1 MDACILFGHT
11 TNGPFLTECVIVH
24 ENPICHGWNAR
35 GSNQMGYGSKITT
48 RYMIQ
53 RKDEKR
59 KRRVYAS
66 QWGNSSAF
74 WCIIDGKK
82 EHLNFGY

>member
-11 TNGPFLTECVIVH
+11 TNGPFLTESVIVH
-24 ENPICHGWNAR
+24 EKPICNGWLAR
-35 GSNQMGYGSKITT
+35 GANQMGYGSKITT

-53 RKDEKR
+53 RKNEKR

-82 EHLNFGY
+82 EHLNFSY